1 MSEADYPSISGRALL
16 PAVRPPRQLVADVV
30 PIFDSARFEHY
41 GRIASVM
48 ARSTLVPQTLR
59 AGTPD
64 EAVANCIQ
72 VVEFADR
79 ANYSP
84 FAVAQCASVVHG
96 KLMFEGKLVDA
107 MLQTKLGIELN
118 CYYTGTRGADD
129 RRIYVTDAE
138 LTEEQYEALA
148 PGKYPFGIRMI
159 DGSIAEWKTFEKGG
173 GVSKAWTGQQ
183 SEMQLGYKGK
193 RTWARGFR
201 PAVML
206 GVVTDDEVQDFEDR
220 RLEAAPTLLASDFK
234 DQPKP
239 PRRARKPEAP
249 PATDETGNAPEGP
262 TASQE
267 ARDGGEFEEGEFED
281 ACDHA
286 WETSEDGDKVC
297 TKCGYVPDDGDG
309 ERPTTPAAP
318 TATGP
323 AQHAEP
329 QPDTSASAPPASTAS
344 PEKEAS
350 SPPPASEATETG
362 SVAPADTVYTLASD
376 VEGDDGKVPT
386 YKNGE
391 QFSRVKADSKAR
403 PPTYERHAAV
413 AEAATPEEEEPG
425 EFSDEAQEE
434 AAEPGDVIVQGI
446 AAIRAAAHYPAAR
459 QIQRTL
465 AKTDAYAEA
474 TLQAKSGV
482 RLAMWSR
489 YTELLEQKVETVQ
502 PYEDF
507 LLMRMF
513 LEFGAT
519 SPAHVDEV
527 WTRFWR
533 HAAYKDA
540 SDGDKKAM
548 NNLMVAAK
556 DRLKG
561 E

>member
-1 MSEADYPSISGRALL
+1 MTEENTAVATQEPRKAITVTVAERYGMEADAFEVALRNTVFLEGSRAEYAAFLVVCNEYKLNPLTKEIYAFKNKAGKIVPVVSIDGWVSLCNTHPQFDGMTFEDLHDGDGNLSAITVTIYRKDRSHPTVVTEYLSECVRNTEPWKMKHRMLRHKTLIQGARYAFGFSGIYD
-16 PAVRPPRQLVADVV
+16 Q
-30 PIFDSARFEHY
+30 
-41 GRIASVM
+41 
-48 ARSTLVPQTLR
+48 
-59 AGTPD
+59 D
-64 EAVANCIQ
+64 EAER
-72 VVEFADR
+72 VEITAL
-79 ANYSP
+79 P
-84 FAVAQCASVVHG
+84 G
-96 KLMFEGKLVDA
+96 DA
-107 MLQTKLGIELN
+107 
-118 CYYTGTRGADD
+118 
-129 RRIYVTDAE
+129 
-138 LTEEQYEALA
+138 
-148 PGKYPFGIRMI
+148 
-159 DGSIAEWKTFEKGG
+159 
-173 GVSKAWTGQQ
+173 
-183 SEMQLGYKGK
+183 
-193 RTWARGFR
+193 
-201 PAVML
+201 PA
-206 GVVTDDEVQDFEDR
+206 
-220 RLEAAPTLLASDFK
+220 LLASDFK

-249 PATDETGNAPEGP
+249 PATDETGNASEAT

-309 ERPTTPAAP
+309 ERPTTPAAS
-318 TATGP
+318 TAT
-323 AQHAEP
+323 EP
-329 QPDTSASAPPASTAS
+329 VQSAGAQPDTSASATPASTAS
-344 PEKEAS
+344 PETEAS

-376 VEGDDGKVPT
+376 TEGEDGKVPT

-403 PPTYERHAAV
+403 PLTYEHHAAV
-413 AEAATPEEEEPG
+413 AEEAAPEEEEPG

-434 AAEPGDVIVQGI
+434 AAESGGVIGQGI

-465 AKTDAYAEA
+465 AKTDAYAAA

-519 SPAHVDEV
+519 SPTHVDEV

-548 NNLMVAAK
+548 NSLMVSAK